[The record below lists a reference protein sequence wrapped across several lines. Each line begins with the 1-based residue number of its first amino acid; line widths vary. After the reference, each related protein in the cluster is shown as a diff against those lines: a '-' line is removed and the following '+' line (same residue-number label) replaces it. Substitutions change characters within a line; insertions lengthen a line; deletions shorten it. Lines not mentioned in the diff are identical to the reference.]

1 MHDKFAEQIRVF
13 VFVFVFNVRPAKEAE
28 REASEK
34 ESWERMQAHR
44 TQSILPAK
52 PSHYH
57 VISSLASTYIYRK
70 HAYRILYPKNT
81 PNTHNGI
88 NSCHILITNFT
99 ISY

>member
-13 VFVFVFNVRPAKEAE
+13 VFVFVFNVRPAKEAG

-34 ESWERMQAHR
+34 ESWERMQAHH

-70 HAYRILYPKNT
+70 HAYRILYPKKFPQYTQWN
-81 PNTHNGI
+81 
-88 NSCHILITNFT
+88 
-99 ISY
+99 